1 MIEVLRQQFKDEMS
15 AEDKVNRVRE
25 FLQMIALKAMCEK
38 DYFGK
43 VAFTGGTAL
52 RVLYGLKRFSEDL
65 DFSLVSKSGYDFKRL
80 NKEVMR
86 EFKLNGL
93 HADSKP
99 KAEKTVHSMMIKFPG
114 LLNELGLS
122 AFKEQNLSVK
132 FEVDTNPPK
141 GGKLENTVINK
152 AFILNITH
160 FDLPSLLATKLHAC
174 FFRKY
179 TKGRDFYDLLWYAGK
194 GVKPNLPLLNNAIE
208 QTQGRS
214 PGITKDDLRAF
225 IVDRIEKVDFE
236 AAKKDVERFLEDK
249 SELKFF
255 KKEVFK
261 TAIFGVC

>member
-1 MIEVLRQQFKDEMS
+1 MIEVLRQQYKDEMS
-15 AEDKVNRVRE
+15 YEDKVNRVRE
-25 FLQMIALKAMCEK
+25 FLQMIALKALYEK

-52 RVLYGLKRFSEDL
+52 RVLFGLKRFSEDL
-65 DFSLVSKSGYDFKRL
+65 DFSLVSKSGYDFKQL
-80 NKEVMR
+80 NEEVLR
-86 EFKLNGL
+86 EYKLNGL
-93 HADSKP
+93 HANSKP

-141 GGKLENTVINK
+141 GGKLENTVVNK

-194 GVKPNLPLLNNAIE
+194 GIKPNLPLLNNAIE

-214 PGITKDDLRAF
+214 PGITKDYLRAF
-225 IVDRIEKVDFE
+225 ITDRIEKVDFE

-249 SELKFF
+249 SELKLF
-255 KKEVFK
+255 KKEVFE
-261 TAIFGVC
+261 AAVLGVC

>member
-1 MIEVLRQQFKDEMS
+1 MIEVLRQQYKNEMT

-25 FLQMIALKAMCEK
+25 FLQMIALKALYEK
-38 DYFGK
+38 DCFGK
-43 VAFTGGTAL
+43 IVFTGGTAL
-52 RVLYGLKRFSEDL
+52 RALYGLKRFSEDL
-65 DFSLVSKSGYDFKRL
+65 DFSLVSKSGYDFMRL
-80 NKEVMR
+80 NEEVMR

-93 HADSKP
+93 HAGSKP
-99 KAEKTVHSMMIKFPG
+99 KAEKTIHSMMIKFPG

-122 AFKEQNLSVK
+122 AFKEQNLSIK
-132 FEVDTNPPK
+132 FEIDTNPPR

-160 FDLPSLLATKLHAC
+160 FDLASLLATKLHAC

-214 PGITKDDLRAF
+214 PGVTKDNLKAF
-225 IVDRIEKVDFE
+225 IVDRIGKVDFE

-249 SELKFF
+249 SELALF
-255 KKEVFK
+255 KKEVFD
-261 TAIFGVC
+261 AAVSGVC

>member
-1 MIEVLRQQFKDEMS
+1 MIEVLRQQYKDEMS

-25 FLQMIALKAMCEK
+25 FLQIIVLKALYEK
-38 DYFGK
+38 DYFEK

-52 RVLYGLKRFSEDL
+52 RVLYGLRRFSEDL
-65 DFSLVSKSGYDFKRL
+65 DFSLVSRSGYDFKLL
-80 NKEVMR
+80 NEELLR

-93 HADSKP
+93 HANSKP

-141 GGKLENTVINK
+141 GGKLENTVVNK
-152 AFILNITH
+152 AFILNIKH
-160 FDLPSLLATKLHAC
+160 FDLSSLLATKLHAC

-194 GVKPNLPLLNNAIE
+194 GIKPNLPLFNNAIE

-214 PGITKDDLRAF
+214 SAITKDNLKAF
-225 IVDRIEKVDFE
+225 ITDRIEKVDFE

-249 SELKFF
+249 SELKLF
-255 KKEVFK
+255 KKEVFE
-261 TAIFGVC
+261 AAVSGVC